1 MTDQEARAHHLA
13 VQFSQALHPDLKN
26 QLDSSTLEF
35 LYQRFLEDYENAFEY
50 FKKHMS

>member
-13 VQFSQALHPDLKN
+13 VLFTQELHPDLKN

-35 LYQRFLEDYENAFEY
+35 LYQRFLEDYESAFEY
-50 FKKHMS
+50 FKAHMA